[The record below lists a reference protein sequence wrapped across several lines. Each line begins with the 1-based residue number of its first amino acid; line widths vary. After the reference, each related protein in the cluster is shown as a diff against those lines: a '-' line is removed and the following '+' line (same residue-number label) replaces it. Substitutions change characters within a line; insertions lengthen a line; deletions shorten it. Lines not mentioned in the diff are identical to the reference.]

1 MPLVIRIR
9 QHGLVVINP
18 YMHIDFIYHICHR
31 KPSIAA
37 F

>member
-9 QHGLVVINP
+9 QHGLVVLNKID
-18 YMHIDFIYHICHR
+18 MHVWIYHIFHR